1 MNGQGLASIP
11 KKGNFSSILYPA
23 HANRIWPV
31 RSRDGWVG
39 AWGEGRSGGNGVVYS
54 AAKMGRN
61 SQRLRYD
68 RWLAS
73 KVRDGAENFVPIR
86 KCFAQLRS
94 DVFLSNLSSLPHPSR
109 SNADLLD
116 DTSRCC
122 PCSPL
127 LSRGEVFV
135 RAVKRLAL
143 PFPLIALCSNTLYL
157 DPSPPNSA
165 QPHSC
170 LPCLRTLPRP

>member
-1 MNGQGLASIP
+1 MNITRKISHCPGSSPAARWGNRVLSGP
-11 KKGNFSSILYPA
+11 RFFPFMVLLMLRLSRNFSSILYPA

-68 RWLAS
+68 CWLAS

-143 PFPLIALCSNTLYL
+143 PFL
-157 DPSPPNSA
+157 
-165 QPHSC
+165 
-170 LPCLRTLPRP
+170 